1 MNTLFENYGQ
11 FVNEHEADLKS
22 ASGIMRLLN
31 DRGMRSAY
39 FETLVDGLD
48 AGVRSTVYNVLEQH
62 AKVALMEVSSTGAAN
77 FAPGWTVLS
86 L

>member
-48 AGVRSTVYNVLEQH
+48 AGVRKTVYNILEHQ
-62 AKVALMEVSSTGAAN
+62 AKLTLLEGASTGAAN